1 LTRSS
6 PKPSEQFLPNK
17 PRQRLTIS
25 RAWFAWNVC
34 AAFFVSS
41 ISAHSIAQAAEKQLH
56 RVRAGYASPSTD
68 NILLPIAQKRGLLQK
83 QGIEVEI
90 IALRGGVQMAQ
101 ALLSDSLQFAQMAG
115 SVVVRSVLAGGDLVM
130 IAGFVNRI
138 SYIMVSRPGINT
150 MKDLI
155 GKKIATASIGG
166 SVDSVLRLGLKASGV
181 EPQNATLLPAG
192 PPSARIAAL
201 ASGQMDATIVLPEN
215 LGSAEKAGLRVLKDL
230 SDVDAQIQHTGLV
243 VRRSLIKENRNLV
256 KSFLTAIVEA
266 INFYRNNERETIQIM
281 ATFAGTHEPR
291 PLKDSYD
298 FHKRLFPQPPYPS
311 AEGFKTV
318 LGEIRDPGFD
328 QKKFLPEL
336 FFDRTLL
343 DELKTN

>member
-1 LTRSS
+1 MNWSS
-6 PKPSEQFLPNK
+6 SKPSAKFRPDKPSLLWPN
-17 PRQRLTIS
+17 S
-25 RAWFAWNVC
+25 RRWFAWIVS
-34 AAFFVSS
+34 AAFFLSS
-41 ISAHSIAQAAEKQLH
+41 ISAHLPAEGGEKPLH
-56 RVRAGYASPSTD
+56 KVRAGYVSPSTD
-68 NILLPIAQKRGLLQK
+68 NILLPIAQKRGFLQK

-115 SVVVRSVLAGGDLVM
+115 SVVARSVISGGDLVM

-138 SYIMVSRPGINT
+138 SYIMVARPNINS
-150 MKDLI
+150 MKDLV

-181 EPQNATLLPAG
+181 DPQHATLLPAG
-192 PPSARIAAL
+192 PPGARIAAL

-215 LGSAEKAGLRVLKDL
+215 LGAAEKAGLKILKDL
-230 SDVDAQIQHTGLV
+230 SEVDAQIQHTGLV
-243 VRRSLIKENRNLV
+243 VRRSLIKENRTLV
-256 KSFLTAIVEA
+256 KSFLAAIVEA
-266 INFYRNNERETIQIM
+266 IDFYRNNEREAIAIM
-281 ATFAGTHEPR
+281 GAFAGTKEAR

-318 LGEIRDPGFD
+318 LGEIRDSGFD
-328 QKKFLPEL
+328 QKKFAPEL

-343 DELKTN
+343 DELKAN

>member
-1 LTRSS
+1 MKHTLRGVAPWRKFLLLLATLSLPLTTN
-6 PKPSEQFLPNK
+6 SEC
-17 PRQRLTIS
+17 S
-25 RAWFAWNVC
+25 
-34 AAFFVSS
+34 AATRPL
-41 ISAHSIAQAAEKQLH
+41 QK
-56 RVRAGYASPSTD
+56 VRAGYASPSTD
-68 NILLPIAQKRGLLQK
+68 NVLLPIAQKHGLLAQH
-83 QGIEVEI
+83 GIEVEM

-138 SYIMVSRPGINT
+138 SYLMVSRPNVNE
-150 MKDLI
+150 MKELT

-166 SVDSVLRLGLKASGV
+166 SVDSVLRLGLKASGID
-181 EPQNATLLPAG
+181 PQQATLLPAG

-215 LGSAEKAGLRVLKDL
+215 LAAVEKAGLKVLKDL
-230 SDVDAQIQHTGLV
+230 SEVDLQIQHTGLV

-256 KSFLTAIVEA
+256 KSFLAAIVEA
-266 INFYRNNERETIQIM
+266 INFYRSNERETIEIM
-281 ATFAGTHEPR
+281 AAFAGTRDAR
-291 PLKDSYD
+291 PLQDSYR
-298 FHKRLFPQPPYPS
+298 FHKRLFQQPPYPS

-318 LGEIRDPGFD
+318 VAEIRDPAID
-328 QKKFLPEL
+328 EKKVRSEQ

-343 DELKTN
+343 DELKAK

>member
-1 LTRSS
+1 V
-6 PKPSEQFLPNK
+6 
-17 PRQRLTIS
+17 I
-25 RAWFAWNVC
+25 C
-34 AAFFVSS
+34 AHHA
-41 ISAHSIAQAAEKQLH
+41 APAAERALH
-56 RVRAGYASPSTD
+56 KVRAGYASPSTD
-68 NILLPIAQKRGLLQK
+68 NVLLPIAQKRGFLQK

-115 SVVVRSVLAGGDLVM
+115 SVVARSVISGGDLVM

-138 SYIMVSRPGINT
+138 SYIVVSRPGINT

-166 SVDSVLRLGLKASGV
+166 SVDSVLRLGLKAGGV
-181 EPQNATLLPAG
+181 EPQQTILLPAG

-215 LGSAEKAGLRVLKDL
+215 LGAAEKAGLKVLKDL
-230 SDVDAQIQHTGLV
+230 SELDAQIQHTGLV
-243 VRRSLIKENRNLV
+243 VRRSLIKENRALV

-266 INFYRNNERETIQIM
+266 INFYRDNERETLQIM
-281 ATFAGTHEPR
+281 ASFAGTKEPR

-298 FHKRLFPQPPYPS
+298 FHRRLFPQPPYPS
-311 AEGFKTV
+311 VEGFKTV
-318 LGEIRDPGFD
+318 LAEIHDPAID
-328 QKKFLPEL
+328 QKKILPEM
-336 FFDRTLL
+336 FVDRTLL
-343 DELKTN
+343 DEIKIN